1 MGGARAPQGYF
12 RQVLAQRGFVVFTL
26 DNRGSG
32 FRGNA
37 FETALAQRLGKVEID
52 RSAAR
57 SRVPED
63 ARRSSIRSV
72 SA

>member
-12 RQVLAQRGFVVFTL
+12 RQVLAQHGFVVFTL

-37 FETALAQRLGKVEID
+37 FETALAQRTRQSRNRRI
-52 RSAAR
+52 SCAAW
-57 SRVPED
+57 
-63 ARRSSIRSV
+63 SS
-72 SA
+72 